1 MWWIIAAFIIIIIL
15 KQLLT
20 HNISVDN
27 ACEKLKNGA
36 ILIDV
41 RTAGEFAAGHLEG
54 AINLSSDAF
63 SQIVTVVK
71 DKNHTILL
79 YCQSGARATVVCS
92 RLRGMG
98 YSDISNIGSYSRAR
112 KVVGKIA

>member
-1 MWWIIAAFIIIIIL
+1 MWWVVAIFIIIIVL

-20 HNISVDN
+20 HNISIEN

-41 RTAGEFAAGHLEG
+41 RTAGEFAAGHLDG
-54 AINLSSDAF
+54 AINLSSDEF
-63 SQIVTVVK
+63 SQIATVVK

-98 YSDISNIGSYSRAR
+98 YSDVSNIGSYSRTR
-112 KVVGKIA
+112 KVVTKIA